1 MTAFERHQEAIR
13 TRLRESGLTRPGPG
27 SVSWTINREV
37 IVLAGWGRAIL
48 MQLAHPL
55 VGAGVGDHSNF
66 RGGLGNSIKR
76 LKSTVGAMLS
86 ITFGDDEAAIAAAAR
101 VNVIH
106 DRVNGNTGGE
116 RYSAHDAD
124 LLLWVHATLLES
136 IPRVFELLVRPL
148 TREERDR
155 YCVEAAVM
163 EPLLDIPPGTLPRS
177 SAALESYLDTMLSGG
192 RIAVNDRSRALA
204 HAALYPPRW
213 QLLWPLLRP
222 AQLITIGL
230 LPPALRQ
237 AYGFSWTAR
246 EERALRRWTTT
257 LRFGLRLTPA
267 FLRQWP
273 SSRCRAAA
281 DGHLTRISP
290 APHPPLKT

>member
-13 TRLRESGLTRPGPG
+13 ARLRESGITRPGPG
-27 SVSWTINREV
+27 SVSWTINREA

-55 VGAGVGDHSNF
+55 VGAGVDDHSNF
-66 RGGLGNSIKR
+66 RGGLGSSITR
-76 LKSTVGAMLS
+76 LKSTIGAMLS

-106 DRVNGNTGGE
+106 DRVNGRTRGE
-116 RYSAHDAD
+116 RYSARDAD

-136 IPRVFELLVRPL
+136 IPRVYELLVRPL

-163 EPLLDIPPGTLPRS
+163 EPLLDIPAGTLPRS
-177 SAALESYLDTMLSGG
+177 SAALERYLDKMLSSG
-192 RIAVNDRSRALA
+192 RIAADDRSRALA
-204 HAALYPPRW
+204 RAALYPPRW

-230 LPPALRQ
+230 LPPALRE

-246 EERALRRWTTT
+246 EERSLRRWIAA

-267 FLRQWP
+267 FLRRWP
-273 SSRCRAAA
+273 SSRRRAPAA
-281 DGHLTRISP
+281 GHLTGISP